1 MADRHLSSQ
10 FDSELDDVAAR
21 VQALGGLVQS
31 QVDRAVLALAQSDL
45 DIALDVEAEEARVN
59 AMEIDI
65 DHELV
70 SIMARRQPT
79 ARDLRL
85 LIGIAKTTANLERVG
100 DEAEKIARMAQAI
113 IGSGAAR
120 TLPSSEV
127 ATEARLAIELLHKAL
142 GALARLDAGAAR
154 ALLQED
160 DQIDREFGDFM
171 RKLVTYMM
179 GDPRTIS
186 ASLDLLFIAKAIERV
201 GDHAQNIAEFVVYI
215 VDGTDLRRTSPGR
228 WPPETPQ
235 DRSPR
240 CCPGY

>member
-10 FDSELDDVAAR
+10 FDNELDDVAAR
-21 VQALGGLVQS
+21 VQAMGGLVQS
-31 QVDRAVLALAQSDL
+31 QVDRAVLALAQADL
-45 DIALDVEAEEARVN
+45 DIALDVQAEEARVN

-70 SIMARRQPT
+70 SIMARRQPN

-100 DEAEKIARMAQAI
+100 DEAAKIARTVQAI
-113 IGSGAAR
+113 VGSNAAR
-120 TLPSSEV
+120 TLPSSEI
-127 ATEARLAIELLHKAL
+127 ATEARLAIDLLHKAL
-142 GALARLDAGAAR
+142 GALARLDGEAAR

-179 GDPRTIS
+179 GDPRAIS
-186 ASLDLLFIAKAIERV
+186 ASLDLLSIAKAIERV

-215 VDGTDLRRTSPGR
+215 AEGTDIRHLPTAGLADLAGPVAA
-228 WPPETPQ
+228 
-235 DRSPR
+235 
-240 CCPGY
+240 

>member
-45 DIALDVEAEEARVN
+45 DIALDVQAEEARVN

-70 SIMARRQPT
+70 SIMARRQPN

-100 DEAEKIARMAQAI
+100 DEAAKIARMAQAI

-120 TLPSSEV
+120 TLPSSEI
-127 ATEARLAIELLHKAL
+127 ATEARLAIGLLHEAL

-160 DQIDREFGDFM
+160 DRIDSEFGDFM

-215 VDGTDLRRTSPGR
+215 VEGTDLRHLPAADPAG
-228 WPPETPQ
+228 PVAA
-235 DRSPR
+235 
-240 CCPGY
+240 